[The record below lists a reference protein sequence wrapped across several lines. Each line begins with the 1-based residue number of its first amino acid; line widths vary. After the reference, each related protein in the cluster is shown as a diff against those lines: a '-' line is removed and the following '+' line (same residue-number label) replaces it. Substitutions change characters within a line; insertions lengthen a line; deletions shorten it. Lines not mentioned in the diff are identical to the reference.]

1 MRVSI
6 ERLRVWLLLGAG
18 VLVAVLAGFLEFA
31 HLASHHLLKNLPG
44 KLGAEISREANGFT
58 YSQSNGKR
66 TLYTIHAAKFVQ
78 RKNNVVT
85 LRDVGVVLYDTAGRA
100 DRIFGKEFEFD
111 QTAGI
116 LRASGEVFLDLA
128 VPAPGSA
135 KERAAYAAGRS
146 AGPSEQTEEE
156 SAADPQAVHVRTS
169 GVVFRQKEG
178 VATTDQKVEFRYGE
192 AKGTALGAE
201 FRSDTG
207 MTVLRSQVE
216 AEDVRNGKP
225 VHLAASYAEL
235 DREAQEVRLE
245 RPQTTGTDA
254 RGDPVSGSADRAT
267 VRLRTPTRPEEIVA
281 IGSVMLRER
290 GATVRAQ
297 RGDLLLGERD
307 EPRSADLA
315 GGVQYVV
322 DQKIR
327 HLEGEAEETHASFA
341 AAGTLEHMRLA
352 GGASARERDSV
363 GDRTLTAST
372 MDLLFAQAPGTRTA
386 QHRVWLRQATATGK
400 AHLVAHQPVPAL
412 SGRLRTSLLAADTLV
427 AHLREAGRREEI
439 ESIDGTGHTQVERA
453 GADGAEMASAGDQ
466 LHSTFSSA
474 ETPGSGQTI
483 ATAEQVG
490 HVHLAQ
496 STAPAAGKPSSVSR
510 GSANRA
516 TYVAATD
523 LATLDGEVQLMQ
535 EAGLLWADEVTMKQ
549 GSGDAT
555 ASGKV
560 RASYRAGANGDP
572 VQVLAIRAEMQ
583 HDAGV
588 TTFFGDR
595 ARPARMWQAGSSVEA
610 AVIEV
615 TQAEQT
621 LRAHGARDTDDAR
634 AVRTVLSQVPS
645 DGPAAPGNKGKASQ
659 PVTRIV
665 SRTLVYTGDTRQA
678 LFAGGVQVA
687 QGDLGLRG
695 EEATAFLLPAKS
707 AGSTAAAQPTPFP
720 GSGSLDRI
728 VTTGAVHVDSGGRQA
743 TGDRLVY
750 TAADR
755 VSVLT
760 GSAGKPP
767 VVTDPENGTLSG
779 AEIRFT
785 TGDNGESTVVVRG
798 GGTSQPKVRK
808 DTRAR

>member
-1 MRVSI
+1 M
-6 ERLRVWLLLGAG
+6 WLLLGAG
-18 VLVAVLAGFLEFA
+18 VLVAVLAGFLEYA
-31 HLASHHLLKNLPG
+31 HLASHHFLKNLPG

-85 LRDVGVVLYDTAGRA
+85 LRDVGVVLYDTDGRA

-111 QTAGI
+111 QASGV

-135 KERAAYAAGRS
+135 KDRAAYAVGRS
-146 AGPSEQTEEE
+146 AGTSDQTEEE

-178 VATTDQKVEFRYGE
+178 IATTDEKVEFRFRD
-192 AKGTALGAE
+192 AKGTAIGAE
-201 FRSDTG
+201 FRSETG

-216 AEDVRNGKP
+216 AEAVRNGKP

-235 DREAQEVRLE
+235 DREAQEVRLD
-245 RPQTTGTDA
+245 RPETTGTDA
-254 RGDPVSGSADRAT
+254 RGNPVFGSADRAT
-267 VRLRTPTRPEEIVA
+267 VRLRTPARPEEIVA
-281 IGSVMLRER
+281 IGSVVLRGR
-290 GATVRAQ
+290 GAVVRAQ

-315 GGVQYVV
+315 GGVHYVV
-322 DQKIR
+322 DQETR

-341 AAGTLEHMRLA
+341 AAGTLEHVRMV
-352 GGASARERDSV
+352 GNASARERDSG
-363 GDRTLTAST
+363 GDRTLTASA

-386 QHRVWLRQATATGK
+386 QHRVWLQQATATGK
-400 AHLVAHQPVPAL
+400 AQMVARQPVPAL
-412 SGRLRTSLLAADTLV
+412 SGRLRTSLLAANTLV
-427 AHLREAGRREEI
+427 AHLRQVSRREEI
-439 ESIDGTGHTQVERA
+439 ESVDGTGHTQVKRA
-453 GADGAEMASAGDQ
+453 GADGAEMESAGDQ
-466 LHSTFSSA
+466 LHSTFSPA
-474 ETPGSGQTI
+474 ETPGSEQTI
-483 ATAEQVG
+483 ATAEQMG
-490 HVHLAQ
+490 HVHLEQ
-496 STAPAAGKPSSVSR
+496 STAPDAGKQSSVSR
-510 GSANRA
+510 GTANRA

-560 RASYRAGANGDP
+560 RASYRAGTNGNP
-572 VQVLAIRAEMQ
+572 VQVLAVRAEMQ

-595 ARPARMWQAGSSVEA
+595 ARPARMWQGGSSVEA
-610 AVIEV
+610 TVIEV
-615 TQAEQT
+615 AQAEQT
-621 LRAHGARDTDDAR
+621 LRAHGARGTDDAG

-645 DGPAAPGNKGKASQ
+645 DGPATSGNQGKPSQ

-678 LFAGGVQVA
+678 LFAGGVQVDG
-687 QGDLGLRG
+687 GDLRLRG
-695 EEATAFLLPAKS
+695 EQATAFLQPAKS
-707 AGSTAAAQPTPFP
+707 VASTAAVPRSPFP

-728 VTTGAVHVDSGGRQA
+728 VTTGAVHVDSTGRHA

-785 TGDNGESTVVVRG
+785 PGDNGESTVVVRG
-798 GGTSQPKVRK
+798 GGTSQPKMRR